1 MRRVLSAAAR
11 LRRDRGGATAVLF
24 ALMLGALLAG
34 AGIAIDYGRAANRR
48 AALQNAVDQAAL
60 AGAAAYTDAGA
71 AATASAVAATYFATE
86 AAAIGGLATLASPVI
101 TAAPATLRSGQSA
114 YEVSVSVT
122 ATLSTTLLAPWRPS
136 VRLSVHATAGNPV
149 VTPQFSASQFGSSA
163 IDFDEVFAY
172 PVPMVAGKP
181 QYAQIPPASQFYEI
195 GSNNAAYP
203 VPSGQTFPPLTATQP
218 IAFALRNVTGGNYGG
233 VGCIPPTNAYNVIFG
248 PGGGISGTGQ
258 AQWFYS
264 AFLALGEAPT
274 QITNYSYGYQSY
286 LLDLLGICLL
296 SVYVYT
302 STDYPTNI
310 NCSFVMA
317 PYTPGQS
324 LATPPA
330 SGTCFAPGATPGVA
344 FAAMS
349 CQQYNGQSYAV
360 WWNDMG
366 GFGSDDL
373 DYNDAYFVATCNS
386 LAPDGTPA
394 LTRVVLLS

>member
-1 MRRVLSAAAR
+1 MRRLLSAAAG
-11 LRRDRGGATAVLF
+11 LRRDRGGATGFLF

-34 AGIAIDYGRAANRR
+34 VGVAVDYGRAVNRR
-48 AALQNAVDQAAL
+48 VALQDAVDQAAL

-71 AATASAVAATYFATE
+71 AATASAVASAYFATE
-86 AAAIGGLATLASPVI
+86 AAAIGGLAVLGGPVI
-101 TAAPATLRSGQSA
+101 TAAPGTLRSGQSA
-114 YEVSVSVT
+114 YEVTVSVT
-122 ATLSTTLLAPWRPS
+122 AKLSTTFLAPWRSS
-136 VRLSVHATAGNPV
+136 VGLSVHATAGNPI

-163 IDFDEVFAY
+163 IDFNEVFAY
-172 PVPMVAGKP
+172 PVPMANGKP

-195 GSNNAAYP
+195 GSNNSAYP
-203 VPSGQTFPPLTATQP
+203 VPSGQVFPPLTATQP

-248 PGGGISGTGQ
+248 PGGGISGTGH

-286 LLDLLGICLL
+286 ILDLFGICLL
-296 SVYVYT
+296 PVYVYT

-317 PYTPGQS
+317 PYTPGMS

-330 SGTCFAPGATPGVA
+330 NGTCFAPAATPGA
-344 FAAMS
+344 ASAAMT
-349 CQQYNGQSYAV
+349 CQQYNGQTYAV

-366 GFGSDDL
+366 GWGSDDR
-373 DYNDAYFVATCNS
+373 DYNDAYFLATCNS
-386 LAPDGTPA
+386 NAPDGTPA
-394 LTRVVLLS
+394 LTRVALLG